1 MFCKQLRHILLQ
13 LLLINSV
20 FCAPKA
26 SSGKTCALGNN
37 PSPKR
42 LSVRHDDSASISSR
56 TGLSKQPLQNPATTS
71 QENFETF
78 MASMI
83 DESTRTRNGERVNTL
98 FREPSNEEIAA
109 FTIAYQGSNFH
120 SGTTGFYYEFG
131 SKKNDFYIT
140 GLHGCTAVVIVSP
153 RGIWGLHIWET
164 ESGPD
169 RAGGFRKL
177 TGTPLKEVSRSD
189 AEFQAIAVDI
199 IGQATPANLRARR
212 PKWKSLSDVKNNH
225 GDPFGTGADST
236 VFLFTPALSES
247 DPGQRFATKVAM
259 IVRKIRDLLPNVSR
273 TNFIQK
279 TYVAEN
285 RAIKEVIQGTIL
297 VQYTPYERD
306 SDPKNKS
313 PQARARLFI
322 ENQKKPI
329 YDKYMAPPV

>member
-1 MFCKQLRHILLQ
+1 VAKHVLWETT
-13 LLLINSV
+13 V
-20 FCAPKA
+20 KKT
-26 SSGKTCALGNN
+26 SSNFESGISETDMIVA
-37 PSPKR
+37 SPKR

-140 GLHGCTAVVIVSP
+140 GLHGCTAVVIVVGNTPHLHMLNLLTCAQSP

-236 VFLFTPALSES
+236 VFLFTPAL
-247 DPGQRFATKVAM
+247 R
-259 IVRKIRDLLPNVSR
+259 
-273 TNFIQK
+273 
-279 TYVAEN
+279 
-285 RAIKEVIQGTIL
+285 
-297 VQYTPYERD
+297 
-306 SDPKNKS
+306 
-313 PQARARLFI
+313 
-322 ENQKKPI
+322 
-329 YDKYMAPPV
+329 